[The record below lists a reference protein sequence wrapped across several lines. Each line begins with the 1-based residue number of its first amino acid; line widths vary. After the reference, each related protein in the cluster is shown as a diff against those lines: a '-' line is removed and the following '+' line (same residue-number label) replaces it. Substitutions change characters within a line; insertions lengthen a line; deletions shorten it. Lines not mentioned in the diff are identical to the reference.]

1 MILFSCFHANVLF
14 KETAFLTLTFIKA
27 QVYRSIAYR
36 SKWRC
41 PIEASI
47 MVLAPG
53 SFSLNLTCSIY
64 AFWLQLENKAQIHI
78 IFIHEVLV
86 WSSLVNNEHY
96 ELD

>member
-14 KETAFLTLTFIKA
+14 KDTAFLTLMFIKA
-27 QVYRSIAYR
+27 QAYRSIAYR

-41 PIEASI
+41 PIEGII
-47 MVLAPG
+47 MLAPA
-53 SFSLNLTCSIY
+53 SFPLDLSCSIY
-64 AFWLQLENKAQIHI
+64 ASRLQLENKAQNHI